1 MKNELSRRGFLG
13 VCGAGAAGLTLLI
26 SGCRKGGG
34 GGGSLTCTD
43 VSGLSAA
50 EKQART
56 SLKYVDKSP
65 HKEKHCSNCQLYK
78 APAKAGSCGGCTV
91 IKGPINPAGYC
102 NSWAKK
108 AAAK

>member
-1 MKNELSRRGFLG
+1 MKHDLSRRGFLG

-26 SGCRKGGG
+26 SGCRKGG

-65 HKEKHCSNCQLYK
+65 QAGKNCANCQLYK
-78 APAKAGSCGGCTV
+78 APAKAGTCGTCTV
-91 IKGPINPAGYC
+91 IKGSINPAGYC